1 MKKNILL
8 ILLIST
14 ICRSQP
20 SPLTGWDPLD
30 KEGILKALG
39 NGEGEY
45 KEDLSKKQFD
55 SKENTTYVY
64 SNYNSSIRF
73 LQTSSGIIND
83 FIHLYSFKSIKETD
97 IKVEVFKI
105 GVRTRY
111 NTSDS
116 DWKITKTDSTITRT
130 YDSKDKVGMIINI
143 VSGIYKNPNI
153 KPYYCFLRIYT
164 NQGNGLVAKEEELT
178 ENNLNEEYTEAEF
191 QGEEEIELTVPKHA
205 LGMRLTENGWESVDN
220 DNNKATTSTN
230 KVTSKPKKLFPLM
243 KGVSVTEKS
252 MIGKW
257 RVSDGRIFNFMYGKV
272 EFYTP
277 GKQMV
282 DLQTNYRENG
292 VIYMSAWGMTIAQLQ
307 VISKT
312 PTKMVL
318 YNLETGNKLNLTKY

>member
-153 KPYYCFLRIYT
+153 KPYYCYLRIYT
-164 NQGNGLVAKEEELT
+164 NQGNGLVAKEEKPT
-178 ENNLNEEYTEAEF
+178 ENNLNEEYVEAKF
-191 QGEEEIELTVPKHA
+191 QGEEEIEYTLPKHA

-220 DNNKATTSTN
+220 DNKATTTDNNKTVINRKQFIGNYTVKMNIDGMNSTFYAN
-230 KVTSKPKKLFPLM
+230 VSIVKGKLKFVVNEGGSINSYYDETSFKEVQKNIQYDFKANDLDSGSSRTYHFKK
-243 KGVSVTEKS
+243 
-252 MIGKW
+252 IGNRFELK
-257 RVSDGRIFNFMYGKV
+257 FNY
-272 EFYTP
+272 
-277 GKQMV
+277 
-282 DLQTNYRENG
+282 
-292 VIYMSAWGMTIAQLQ
+292 
-307 VISKT
+307 
-312 PTKMVL
+312 
-318 YNLETGNKLNLTKY
+318 